1 MMIAQSPV
9 PISPRHPRWEEF
21 LDRLRGPEGCNF
33 QTTWTCCGG
42 TDKRYSRKIL
52 ADMGLS
58 PRAIEASLAAFEDHG
73 GYCDC
78 EVVLNLGS
86 ESS

>member
-1 MMIAQSPV
+1 MTTLSPV
-9 PISPRHPRWEEF
+9 PILPRHPRWEEF

-33 QTTWTCCGG
+33 KTTWTCFGG
-42 TDKRYSRKIL
+42 TDKRFSRRIL

-58 PRAIEASLAAFEDHG
+58 EHAIETSLAYFEDQG

-78 EVVLNLGS
+78 EVVMNLDS
-86 ESS
+86 EE

>member
-1 MMIAQSPV
+1 MIAQSPV

-21 LDRLRGPEGCNF
+21 LDRLSGPEGCNF
-33 QTTWTCCGG
+33 RTTWTCFGG
-42 TDKRYSRKIL
+42 TDKRHSRRVL
-52 ADMGLS
+52 AEMGLS
-58 PRAIEASLAAFEDHG
+58 PRAIEASLAYFEDHG

-86 ESS
+86 EE